1 MGAPSMLNLVQE
13 SGVYELQA
21 ITEGQR
27 SNSQATQLRRAYQF
41 PMREDIY
48 DGRDHGSDSFS
59 R

>member
-1 MGAPSMLNLVQE
+1 MLNLVQE

-21 ITEGQR
+21 TTTGQR
-27 SNSQATQLRRAYQF
+27 SNSQATQRRRAYQY
-41 PMREDIY
+41 PMRQGVY